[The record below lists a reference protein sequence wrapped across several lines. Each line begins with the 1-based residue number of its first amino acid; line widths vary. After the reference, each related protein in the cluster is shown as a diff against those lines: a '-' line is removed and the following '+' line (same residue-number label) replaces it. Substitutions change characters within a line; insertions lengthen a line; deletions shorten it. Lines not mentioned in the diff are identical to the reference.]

1 MISNATPLICL
12 AKINQLEI
20 LKKLFTFI
28 IVPES
33 VKKEI
38 LVKGKAG
45 YFAISKAIEENWIK
59 IVDPKENIDLGLGDG
74 ENSAIN
80 LAKEMKDKLIIDD
93 AYAIKVAQAFN
104 IEIIRTTT
112 AIFMAVKKNII
123 TKKQAISFINKL
135 IDVGYYISPG
145 YYSALLS
152 ELSS

>member
-12 AKINQLEI
+12 SKINQLEI

-33 VKKEI
+33 VKEEV
-38 LVKGKAG
+38 LVRDKPG
-45 YFAISKAIEENWIK
+45 YFIINKAIEEDWIK
-59 IVDPKENIDLGLGDG
+59 IINPKEDIDLGLGKG

-80 LAKEMKDKLIIDD
+80 LAKERKDKLIIDD
-93 AYAIKVAQAFN
+93 AFAIKVAQAFN

-112 AIFMAVKKNII
+112 IIFMAVKKNII
-123 TKKQAISFINKL
+123 TKKQAIFFINKL
-135 IDVGYYISPG
+135 IDIGYYISPN
-145 YYSALLS
+145 YYSTLLS

>member
-12 AKINQLEI
+12 SKINQLEI
-20 LKKLFTFI
+20 LKRLFTFI

-33 VKKEI
+33 VKNEI
-38 LVKGKAG
+38 LVEDKPG
-45 YFAISKAIEENWIK
+45 YFIISKALEEGWIK
-59 IVDPKENIDLGLGDG
+59 VINPKEDVNLGLGKG

-80 LAKEMKDKLIIDD
+80 LARERKDKLIIDD
-93 AYAIKVAQAFN
+93 AFAIKVAQAFN

-112 AIFMAVKKNII
+112 IIFMAVKKNII

-135 IDVGYYISPG
+135 VDIGYYISPN
-145 YYSALLS
+145 YYSVLLS

>member
-12 AKINQLEI
+12 SKINQLEI

-28 IVPES
+28 TVPES
-33 VKKEI
+33 VKNEI
-38 LVKGKAG
+38 LVEDKPG
-45 YFAISKAIEENWIK
+45 YFIISKALEEGWIK
-59 IVDPKENIDLGLGDG
+59 VINPKEDVNLGLGKG

-80 LAKEMKDKLIIDD
+80 LARERKDKLIIDD
-93 AYAIKVAQAFN
+93 AFAIKVAQAFN

-112 AIFMAVKKNII
+112 IIFMAIKKNII

-135 IDVGYYISPG
+135 VDIGYYISPN
-145 YYSALLS
+145 YYSVLLS